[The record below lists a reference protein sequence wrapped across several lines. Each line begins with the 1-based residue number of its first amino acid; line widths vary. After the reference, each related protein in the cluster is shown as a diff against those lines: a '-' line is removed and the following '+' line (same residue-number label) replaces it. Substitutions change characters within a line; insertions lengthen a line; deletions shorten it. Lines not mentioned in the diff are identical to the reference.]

1 MGGVGRRGGGLVVRE
16 VGEGG
21 ERVAGSSGK
30 VVEIVESIVAG
41 RRLVA
46 AVIYVAGC
54 PHAVFVAGNGVA
66 VAAGAGGCCVGFA
79 AGCSHAVCAV
89 DNVGVA
95 VARCA
100 CSSSRLSPDFLH
112 PCGFAPL
119 V

>member
-1 MGGVGRRGGGLVVRE
+1 MVVAEWEAWGDGEGGVVVRE

-54 PHAVFVAGNGVA
+54 PHAVFVAGSGVA
-66 VAAGAGGCCVGFA
+66 VAAGAGGCCVGHVMLHVMLYVENFA
-79 AGCSHAVCAV
+79 
-89 DNVGVA
+89 
-95 VARCA
+95 
-100 CSSSRLSPDFLH
+100 F
-112 PCGFAPL
+112 
-119 V
+119 